1 MILIALRRFTHSFFE
16 RGKSLLFRPK
26 REASRLWLGR
36 GRIFQLLEN
45 ERTFMVKD
53 LPIKWNLMPEFFPLL
68 GRAKVR

>member
-1 MILIALRRFTHSFFE
+1 VDYRAIGLDA
-16 RGKSLLFRPK
+16 
-26 REASRLWLGR
+26 

-68 GRAKVR
+68 GRSKVR